1 MKTTARSEW
10 SKLENKRRGLMSRG
24 ERYANFTLP
33 RLLTPEQWDENS
45 DELSHDWQ
53 AVGAQAVNHVVNKL
67 VLSLF
72 APSRPFMRLEAD
84 AKWKQEA
91 IQQGVTEGLI
101 DDALAGAERA
111 AVKELDSRGTTRPQL
126 YQAIANLVV
135 LGNVVKYLPKDSKE
149 DICIYNLRQ
158 YVVRR
163 TGNGKVKVL
172 LIREC
177 LAFDELE
184 EDVQAAVI
192 AGPSK
197 SRYRHDTKVEYFR
210 WLVLNGKGGYDM
222 TQWVDDTKLP
232 EKFDGAW
239 KEEDCPYRVLTWN
252 LKNGNH
258 YGTGLVED
266 YAGDFS
272 GLSSLSEA
280 QIKGAIL
287 SSEFRWMVNPA
298 GMTKVEDLENS
309 ENGAALPGM
318 PEDVALIANSKS
330 QDLAVVQNIGQE
342 YIQRI
347 GRGFLMG
354 SAVTRN
360 AERVTA
366 EEIRMQATELE
377 TSFGGTYS
385 RLAVEMQLP
394 MARWLLRAVSMD
406 LKNTKLKLSIVTGLD
421 ALSRS
426 GDLDNL
432 RAALQDVGLLA
443 NLQQLVPSLKVSEII
458 STIFV
463 GHGLPAAK
471 YVKDE
476 ATMQKEAQAAQA
488 AQAQTNMN
496 EQAVSAG
503 VEAGVNQ
510 GQ

>member
-1 MKTTARSEW
+1 M
-10 SKLENKRRGLMSRG
+10 
-24 ERYANFTLP
+24 
-33 RLLTPEQWDENS
+33 
-45 DELSHDWQ
+45 
-53 AVGAQAVNHVVNKL
+53 
-67 VLSLF
+67 
-72 APSRPFMRLEAD
+72 
-84 AKWKQEA
+84 
-91 IQQGVTEGLI
+91 
-101 DDALAGAERA
+101 
-111 AVKELDSRGTTRPQL
+111 
-126 YQAIANLVV
+126 
-135 LGNVVKYLPKDSKE
+135 
-149 DICIYNLRQ
+149 
-158 YVVRR
+158 
-163 TGNGKVKVL
+163 
-172 LIREC
+172 
-177 LAFDELE
+177 
-184 EDVQAAVI
+184 
-192 AGPSK
+192 
-197 SRYRHDTKVEYFR
+197 
-210 WLVLNGKGGYDM
+210 
-222 TQWVDDTKLP
+222 
-232 EKFDGAW
+232 
-239 KEEDCPYRVLTWN
+239 
-252 LKNGNH
+252 
-258 YGTGLVED
+258 
-266 YAGDFS
+266 
-272 GLSSLSEA
+272 SEA

-476 ATMQKEAQAAQA
+476 QTMQAEAQAAQA